1 MNFTHVRAFEAVART
16 GTVTRAAQ
24 LLHVS
29 SSAISLHLRD
39 LERACGLALFE
50 RVRRRLQL
58 TPAGGALQDY
68 ARRIFALSAEA
79 DAALEQMRD
88 LKAGTLRLGATDTP
102 ARSWVPRVLAAFHHG
117 YPGIRVELYVGNTQH
132 VIARLAN
139 REDDVAVVAATIQHA
154 HLVVEP
160 VGFDPVIVIV
170 PRQHSWSRRATIRL
184 RDLHGQPLIVREPG
198 SSTRLLVESELKAQ
212 SIRPEVVMELGSH
225 DAIIGAVEHGV
236 GIALVPASL
245 VRPLGGA
252 AGGQGGL
259 RAIRV
264 RDTQLRH
271 TVSVVYHAE
280 RENFLLTR
288 RFIEVARGL
297 RTDQRAKS

>member
-1 MNFTHVRAFEAVART
+1 
-16 GTVTRAAQ
+16 VTRAAQ
-24 LLHVS
+24 QLHVS

-79 DAALEQMRD
+79 DAVLEQMRD

-102 ARSWVPRVLAAFHHG
+102 ARSWVPRVLAAFRRA

-132 VIARLAN
+132 VIARLTN
-139 REDDVAVVAATIQHA
+139 REDDVAIVAATIQHA
-154 HLVVEP
+154 QLVVEP
-160 VGFDPVIVIV
+160 VGFDPVVVIV
-170 PRQHSWSRRATIRL
+170 SRQHSWSRRATIRL
-184 RDLHGQPLIVREPG
+184 RDLHGEPLIVREPG
-198 SSTRLLVESELKAQ
+198 SSTRLLVESQLESQ

-252 AGGQGGL
+252 PARQGSL
-259 RAIRV
+259 RVIRV
-264 RDTQLRH
+264 RDAWLRH
-271 TVSVVYHAE
+271 TVSIVYHVE
-280 RENFLLTR
+280 RDRFPLNR
-288 RFIEVARGL
+288 RFIEVARRL
-297 RTDQRAKS
+297 RTDQHVKR

>member
-1 MNFTHVRAFEAVART
+1 MNFTHLRAFEAVART

-39 LERACGLALFE
+39 LERACGLPLFE

-79 DAALEQMRD
+79 DTALEQMRD

-102 ARSWVPRVLAAFHHG
+102 ARSWVPRVLAAFRQG
-117 YPGIRVELYVGNTQH
+117 YPGIRVELYVGNTRH
-132 VIARLAN
+132 VIARVAN
-139 REDDVAVVAATIQHA
+139 REDDVAVIAATIQHDQ
-154 HLVVEP
+154 LVVEP
-160 VGFDPVIVIV
+160 VGFDPVVVIV
-170 PRQHSWSRRATIRL
+170 PRQHSWARRATIRL
-184 RDLHGQPLIVREPG
+184 RDLHDQPLIVREPG
-198 SSTRLLVESELKAQ
+198 SSTRRLVEGELESR

-245 VRPLGGA
+245 VRPMSGA
-252 AGGQGGL
+252 AIRQEGL

-264 RDTQLRH
+264 RDVQLRH
-271 TVSVVYHAE
+271 TASVVYHAE
-280 RENFLLTR
+280 RESFPLTR
-288 RFIEVARGL
+288 RFIEVARRL
-297 RTDQRAKS
+297 RTDQRAKR

>member
-1 MNFTHVRAFEAVART
+1 MNFTHLRAFEAVART

-50 RVRRRLQL
+50 RVRHRLQL
-58 TPAGGALQDY
+58 TSAGRALQDY

-102 ARSWVPRVLAAFHHG
+102 ARSWVPRVLAQFRYG

-154 HLVVEP
+154 QLVVEP
-160 VGFDPVIVIV
+160 VGFDPVVVVV
-170 PRQHSWSRRATIRL
+170 PPQHSWSRRATIRM

-198 SSTRLLVESELKAQ
+198 SSTCRLVESQLESQ

-245 VRPLGGA
+245 VRPLAGA
-252 AGGQGGL
+252 ATRQGGL
-259 RAIRV
+259 RVIDV
-264 RDTQLRH
+264 RDGRLRH
-271 TVSVVYHAE
+271 TVSVVYHVE
-280 RENFLLTR
+280 RDSIPLTR
-288 RFIEVARGL
+288 RFIEVARRL
-297 RTDQRAKS
+297 RTDLRAKR

>member
-1 MNFTHVRAFEAVART
+1 MNFTHLRAFEAVART

-39 LERACGLALFE
+39 LERACGLVLFE

-58 TPAGGALQDY
+58 TPAGRALQDY

-79 DAALEQMRD
+79 DVALEQMRD

-102 ARSWVPRVLAAFHHG
+102 ARSWVPRVLGAFRYG

-139 REDDVAVVAATIQHA
+139 REDDVAVVAATIHHA
-154 HLVVEP
+154 QLVVEP
-160 VGFDPVIVIV
+160 VGFDPVVVIV
-170 PRQHSWSRRATIRL
+170 PRQHSWARRATIRL

-198 SSTRLLVESELKAQ
+198 SSTRLLVESQLEPQ
-212 SIRPEVVMELGSH
+212 SIRPEVMMELGSH

-252 AGGQGGL
+252 ASRQGGL
-259 RAIRV
+259 RVIRV
-264 RDTQLRH
+264 RDARLRH

-280 RENFLLTR
+280 RVSFPLTR
-288 RFIEVARGL
+288 RFIEVARRL
-297 RTDQRAKS
+297 RADQRAKR